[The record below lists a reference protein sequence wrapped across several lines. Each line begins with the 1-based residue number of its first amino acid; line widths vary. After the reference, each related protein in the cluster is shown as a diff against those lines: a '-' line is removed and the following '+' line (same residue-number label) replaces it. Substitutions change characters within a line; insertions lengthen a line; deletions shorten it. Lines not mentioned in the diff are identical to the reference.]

1 MLTFHENKDKLKTF
15 EEIIPGFSV
24 HAIGLSIFA
33 PLVDVSIT
41 YMSKKL
47 GQRAAQIQKRLFYI
61 LLQYVVATQWLTWG
75 KKTLI
80 LSLMANGHNS

>member
-15 EEIIPGFSV
+15 EEIIPVFSA

-47 GQRAAQIQKRLFYI
+47 GQRAAQIQKRLI
-61 LLQYVVATQWLTWG
+61 LLQYVVATHCNTWG
-75 KKTLI
+75 KKALTCI
-80 LSLMANGHNS
+80 IIVNGHNS